1 MLSLTLN
8 SQPISLSPNTLLDQ
22 LLAQYLENIDLPFA
36 VAING
41 VFVPRQQYSKIALN
55 QGDSI
60 EVLSPN
66 VGG

>member
-8 SQPISLSPNTLLDQ
+8 SQPITLSPNTLLDQ
-22 LLAQYLENIDLPFA
+22 LLAQYLKNIDLPFA

-41 VFVPRQQYSKIALN
+41 VFVPRQQYSNTPLN

>member
-1 MLSLTLN
+1 MLTLTLN
-8 SQPISLSPNTLLDQ
+8 GETIQAHANTLLDQ
-22 LLAQYLENIDLPFA
+22 ILAEYLENIDLPFA

-41 VFVPRQQYSKIALN
+41 VFVPRQQYTKTTLK

>member
-1 MLSLTLN
+1 MLTVTLN
-8 SQPISLSPNTLLDQ
+8 GQRLHTSANTLLDQ
-22 LLAQYLENIDLPFA
+22 VLATYLENIDLPFA

-41 VFVPRQQYSKIALN
+41 VFVPRQQYAKTTLN